1 VITTPSRSC
10 DQEEERSVTR
20 ARVLHVIDHFY
31 PILGYQEFFL
41 AKMHGLRN
49 ETLVVTSDR
58 YSKNIYEANKLILK
72 ERIVGSG
79 FFRERLLYSFF
90 RRVFIPLLLRNV
102 DLFIAV
108 TKETKFFMEERY
120 RIPACRIK
128 IIPLGVDSNTFYY
141 DQIARCELRSKYSIA
156 QDDVVFVY
164 IGKKTPT
171 KGVHFFIKAAIEL
184 CKKHLNV
191 KFMLVG
197 GGESSYIEKLK
208 EMIRMEKLEN
218 RFTFIEA
225 VLNNQLY
232 RYISV
237 GDVGVWPLQC
247 SISMLEA
254 MSCGLPIIISDKSGA
269 LERISQG
276 TGLSWHEGNLT
287 DLQAKM
293 DDMMDESRRKAMSRN
308 AEKYMKKLDWQDI
321 AEQFLFDINT
331 KRSKP
336 QSITLPIDRHI
347 CGQKK

>member
-1 VITTPSRSC
+1 MRLPTLFDFLPF
-10 DQEEERSVTR
+10 D
-20 ARVLHVIDHFY
+20 
-31 PILGYQEFFL
+31 ILW
-41 AKMHGLRN
+41 
-49 ETLVVTSDR
+49 
-58 YSKNIYEANKLILK
+58 
-72 ERIVGSG
+72 IVGLEQVIVDFKPDIIIVHGVVSISSIRVAMLKSKLSETKIVFDDHMTYNAIRG
-79 FFRERLLYSFF
+79 RWVYLLYSFF
-90 RRVFIPLLLRNV
+90 SRVFKSLLLRNV
-102 DLFIAV
+102 DHFVAV
-108 TKETKFFMEERY
+108 TKETKCFMEEHY

-128 IIPLGVDSNTFYY
+128 VIPLGVDGNTFYY
-141 DQIARCELRSKYSIA
+141 DSIARSEIRRKYGIT

-191 KFMLVG
+191 KIMLVG

-225 VLNNQLY
+225 VLNKQLY
-232 RYISV
+232 RYISA

-269 LERISQG
+269 LERISEG
-276 TGLSWHEGNLT
+276 TGLFWHEGNLT

-293 DDMMDESRRKAMSRN
+293 EDMLDESRRKGMSRN
-308 AEKYMKKLDWQDI
+308 AENYIKKLDWQDI
-321 AEQFLFDINT
+321 AEQFLFDIN
-331 KRSKP
+331 
-336 QSITLPIDRHI
+336 
-347 CGQKK
+347 KKKE